1 MAKTKFSLKITGL
14 EISYEGER
22 EDLPRFT
29 SEIGSQLM
37 GLATL
42 PNSQLTNRGNHLP
55 TQKRLF
61 EPPQDEPAEKIID
74 VTPVKKSK
82 KARRVSVPRSD
93 SPAAD
98 IPINWRHSPE
108 KWGNPRDKWNPT
120 RKSIWL
126 LYVLIQEQTLHEMS
140 APEIS
145 TFFNTHFRTFG
156 QIFAGNVSRDLR
168 KAQKQTPPPIQA
180 ITGSTPEKWFL
191 TDSGKQMA
199 ATLVTEAR
207 GG

>member
-29 SEIGSQLM
+29 SEIGGQLV

-42 PNSQLTNRGNHLP
+42 PNSQAQNRGSHLP

-61 EPPQDEPAEKIID
+61 EPQGEAGDAEVID

-82 KARRVSVPRSD
+82 KAKRTNAARND
-93 SPAAD
+93 STPAAV
-98 IPINWRHSPE
+98 PPNWRHSAE
-108 KWGNPRDKWNPT
+108 KWGNPRESWNPT
-120 RKSIWL
+120 KKSIWL
-126 LYVLIQEQTLHEMS
+126 LYVLMQEQVFKEMS
-140 APEIS
+140 ASEIS
-145 TFFNTHFRTFG
+145 KFFNTHFRTFG
-156 QIFAGNVSRDLR
+156 QIVAANVSRDLR
-168 KAQKQTPPPIQA
+168 KAQKQTPPPIQS
-180 ITGSTPEKWFL
+180 ITALTPEKWFL
-191 TDSGKQMA
+191 TESGIQQA
-199 ATLVTEAR
+199 ASLVTEAR